1 MIMTLEYENAT
12 RADYSKTF
20 AAADAI
26 LSLSSII
33 PNYICL
39 FHIFRQLKRE
49 KVIKYYLYFSLVI
62 TTCITSSVG
71 NHIYLVTKT
80 IGLPDLFNTNQANY
94 NFCVLLVGIY
104 LCANAVLPS
113 TLVCLS
119 VEQLYAI
126 HHPTKTHKRTPA
138 NTIKA
143 ASLYLVISWANGVV
157 NGWYLLVFQ
166 NKQLID
172 GNTFAR
178 CYFEDLLTN
187 HMLAVYLICNF
198 YIPLALLLTSNSMIY
213 HRMRILDTF
222 NTSRTSFGPNSYTAS
237 TSTVHLYINMSAN
250 SRSQYRSSLNS
261 LVVLSTFCLASWSPL
276 MIIRTAEIFDNYFER
291 NIPGPVLSASVVLW
305 HSSALFNP
313 LYILFKEH
321 RSGNFKLS
329 GICRPPCRKISTA

>member
-178 CYFEDLLTN
+178 CYFE
-187 HMLAVYLICNF
+187 
-198 YIPLALLLTSNSMIY
+198 
-213 HRMRILDTF
+213 
-222 NTSRTSFGPNSYTAS
+222 
-237 TSTVHLYINMSAN
+237 SAN